1 MKKLVSIVLF
11 CLFLMD
17 VLAQNWQKKADVP
30 VDLAFPVVVSLN
42 GNIHVLAGGGPGG
55 ASKLHLR
62 YKPSTDRWDTLAP
75 VPFLAQQPAGAVIGG
90 KIHYC
95 GGGYPNTGTRLDKH
109 YVYDPDSAKWFM
121 ETKLPVATAI
131 HKAIDYDNKL
141 YVMSGQ
147 PDKTLFE
154 YYDPANKLWVQKG
167 ALPDQNFWYGAIA
180 SNVNGIF
187 RFGGGGFGAPT
198 AAAHSYNKNDDK
210 WVSIPSLPVA
220 LHAASAV
227 ALNDSLIFITGG
239 YSAGTTYDKS
249 YIYHIRKQL
258 YYPTNVMPFGTNYH
272 SLVLLNDC
280 IYSVGGDNSSVTGAG
295 TSHIM
300 LCNPQYKWA
309 VEINDSKHDKIYTIS
324 QNPGKLKLEFRPG
337 IKTNDIIIEL
347 SDLNGRKLSIN
358 NEIDGIL
365 WEQNFNN
372 HTHTFYIL
380 TIKYQGQAYYEKI
393 LSY

>member
-1 MKKLVSIVLF
+1 MKKLVTIVLF

-17 VLAQNWQKKADVP
+17 VSAQNWQKKADVP

-62 YKPSTDRWDTLAP
+62 YKPSTDQWDTLAP

-109 YVYDPDSAKWFM
+109 YVYDPDSAKWFL

-154 YYDPANKLWVQKG
+154 YYDPANKTWVQKS

-180 SNVNGIF
+180 SNANGIF

-272 SLVLLNDC
+272 SLVLVNDC
-280 IYSVGGDNSSVTGAG
+280 IYSVGGDNSSVTGAE

-309 VEINDSKHDKIYTIS
+309 VGLNNLKQIKNYSIIQTKEKIVLKFL
-324 QNPGKLKLEFRPG
+324 PGTNMSELK
-337 IKTNDIIIEL
+337 IEL
-347 SDLNGRKLSIN
+347 SDMKGRQLKVNSNINENSWEQELNSIN
-358 NEIDGIL
+358 NTLIL
-365 WEQNFNN
+365 LII
-372 HTHTFYIL
+372 H
-380 TIKYQGQAYYEKI
+380 YQGHTYYEKI
-393 LSY
+393 FTE

>member
-1 MKKLVSIVLF
+1 MKKLVAT
-11 CLFLMD
+11 CLLSFLIID
-17 VLAQNWQKKADVP
+17 SYAQNWQTKADVP
-30 VDLAFPVVVSLN
+30 VNLAFPVVVSLN

-62 YKPSTDRWDTLAP
+62 YKPSTNKWDTLAP
-75 VPFLAQQPAGAVIGG
+75 VPFLAQQPAGAVVGG

-95 GGGYPNTGTRLDKH
+95 GGGYPNSGTRLDKH
-109 YVYDPDSAKWFM
+109 FVYDPDSAKWFQ
-121 ETKLPVATAI
+121 ETKLPVAIAI
-131 HKAIDYDNKL
+131 HKAVEYDNKL

-147 PDKTLFE
+147 PDKALFE
-154 YYDPANKLWVQKG
+154 YYDPNSQSWVQKS
-167 ALPDQNFWYGAIA
+167 ALPDQNFWYGAIT
-180 SNVNGIF
+180 SNSKGIF

-198 AAAHSYNKNDDK
+198 AAAHSYNKTSDQ

-272 SLVLLNDC
+272 SLVLVDDC
-280 IYSVGGDNSSVTGAG
+280 IYSVGGDNSSVTGAE

-309 VEINDSKHDKIYTIS
+309 VGIKESKPDKIYTIS
-324 QNPGKLKLEFRPG
+324 QSSGKLKLEFKPG
-337 IKTNDIIIEL
+337 TKTNDIILEL
-347 SDLNGRKLSIN
+347 TDLKGRKLSIN
-358 NEIDGIL
+358 NEINGIL

-372 HTHTFYIL
+372 NANTLYLL
-380 TIKYQGQAYYEKI
+380 TIKYQGLTYYEKI
-393 LSY
+393 LPF